1 MLLSL
6 AIIIS
11 HVWLIY
17 LIRLQLNKCITSCA
31 IKDLLFDGLF
41 AFELGCLVQEQGVVL
56 QYYGLFPWACCLFS
70 VVVWQV
76 VAWPGRSSSP
86 IEHILKFSVWG
97 FITTAVMLTCSLVS
111 YRYISMIWE
120 VEMCELHRGR
130 GKHNSIDHCAFPF
143 KETSTLTLLLTEYIG
158 SLVLSM
164 VSVQIFNHP
173 GLVNNDPK
181 RYIRGCLMG
190 CAVVLAV
197 VLGMDVSGAMYNP
210 TLATLLL
217 GGCAGQTTSEHILVY
232 WVAPVGGV
240 WTADKYQIWLENKKA
255 RLAKLKAS

>member
-17 LIRLQLNKCITSCA
+17 LIRLQLDKCVTSSST
-31 IKDLLFDGLF
+31 KDLLLDGLF

-56 QYYGLFPWACCLFS
+56 QYYGLIPWACCLFS
-70 VVVWQV
+70 VVVWQA
-76 VAWPGRSSSP
+76 VAWPERSASP
-86 IEHILKFSVWG
+86 IEHILKFSLWG
-97 FITTAVMLTCSLVS
+97 WLTTGVMLTCSLVS

-120 VEMCELHRGR
+120 VEMSELHRGR
-130 GKHNSIDHCAFPF
+130 GRHNSLDHCAFPF
-143 KETSTLTLLLTEYIG
+143 KGTSTLTLLATEYIG

-164 VSVQIFNHP
+164 ISVQIFNHP

-181 RYIRGCLMG
+181 KYIRGCLMG
-190 CAVVLAV
+190 CAVVFAV
-197 VLGMDVSGAMYNP
+197 VLGMDISGAMYNP

-217 GGCAGQTTSEHILVY
+217 GGCAGQSTPEHVLVY
-232 WVAPVGGV
+232 WVAPVAGA
-240 WTADKYQIWLENKKA
+240 WTADKYQIWLNAKKK
-255 RLAKLKAS
+255 KLEKQKAS